1 MKQRIYFHTT
11 ILFFILIICSC
22 SNNNNRAYF
31 TIDNE
36 DRKVS
41 VLVYLNDSI
50 PANLAFDTG
59 GNLVLD
65 STLCTKNPSILST
78 LSSAPDTSKK
88 LGSGWTTS
96 RVQGVLYNNVN
107 QSIKIGNEKTYYNAL
122 SVYNWKK
129 YMNSP
134 KSDGMFNIQKG
145 DSSHVWELNFEHNY
159 MEIHDANSFKIPEST
174 ILIPFE
180 KNKYNYSRF
189 FIQLPIQVICS
200 DGSTL
205 SIQRSFFIDT
215 AMPWDIAIIKPAEE
229 FDFFDKKSDVV
240 WTRYLNSY
248 NKYSTVKANIFN
260 KVEVD
265 SLRIYTF
272 NQTNSNN
279 ITYFVGLN
287 FLKRFNLFFDMKNK
301 QLGLQPLKHF
311 KRVINPLHQR
321 YHYDVTLT
329 NEGKY
334 ILSEIADYKDN
345 YFKTAGLRKG
355 DEVIKINDMPAANIS
370 SVIFEKFLKR
380 DIMIFDITRNGKPLK
395 ITVCINHN
403 EKQGD

>member
-1 MKQRIYFHTT
+1 MKQRIKFHTT
-11 ILFFILIICSC
+11 LLFFILIICSC
-22 SNNNNRAYF
+22 SNNENRAYF

-50 PANLAFDTG
+50 PAKLAFDTG

-65 STLCTKNPSILST
+65 STLCAENPSILSA
-78 LSSAPDTSKK
+78 LSSTPYTSKQ

-96 RVQGVLYNNVN
+96 RVQGVLYKNVN
-107 QSIKIGNEKTYYNAL
+107 QSIKIGNEKTYYNDL

-134 KSDGMFNIQKG
+134 KSDGMFNIQEG
-145 DSSHVWELNFEHNY
+145 DSTHVWELNFEHNY
-159 MEIHDANSFKIPEST
+159 MEIHDAYDFKMPENT
-174 ILIPFE
+174 ILISFE
-180 KNKYNYSRF
+180 KNKYNYSRLF
-189 FIQLPIQVICS
+189 VQLPIQVMCS

-205 SIQRSFFIDT
+205 TIQRSFFIDT
-215 AMPWDIAIIKPAEE
+215 AMPWDIVIMQPAEE
-229 FDFFDKKSDVV
+229 FDFFDKKSDAV
-240 WTRYLNSY
+240 WTRYLNGY
-248 NKYSTVKANIFN
+248 NKYSTVNAIISN

-272 NQTNSNN
+272 NQANHHN
-279 ITYFVGLN
+279 IHYFIGLN

-311 KRVINPLHQR
+311 KRVINPLHKR

-334 ILSEIADYKDN
+334 ILSEVANYKDN
-345 YFKTAGLRKG
+345 YFKTAGLSKG
-355 DEVIKINDMPAANIS
+355 DEVIKINNIPAPNINS
-370 SVIFEKFLKR
+370 EIFEEFMRR
-380 DIMIFDITRNGKPLK
+380 DKLIFDVCRDGKPLR
-395 ITVCINHN
+395 IIVNINHN
-403 EKQGD
+403 EQQGD